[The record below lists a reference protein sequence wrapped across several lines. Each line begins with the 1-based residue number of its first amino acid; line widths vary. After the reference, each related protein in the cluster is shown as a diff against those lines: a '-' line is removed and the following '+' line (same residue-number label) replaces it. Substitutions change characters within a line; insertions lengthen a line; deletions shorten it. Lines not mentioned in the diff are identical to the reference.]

1 MNLAAIDFGTVHT
14 DAIIQNVVGAVLYFL
29 VGVLVLAAGF
39 LMVDVLTPGNL
50 RRQVFV
56 ERRPNAVAVT
66 AAMDVS
72 LAAIIITAIH
82 SSSDRLGQGLIDTLI
97 YGLIGVALQGLALV
111 AVELLAP
118 GHFRGDIHAE
128 DFHPAAVAVA
138 VVLLAIGGI
147 NAAALT

>member
-14 DAIIQNVVGAVLYFL
+14 DTIIQNVVGSVLYFL

-39 LMVDVLTPGNL
+39 VMVDVLTPGNL

-66 AAMDVS
+66 AAMDVA

-82 SSSDRLGQGLIDTLI
+82 SSSDRLGQGLIDTVI

-118 GHFRGDIHAE
+118 GHFRNDIHAE
-128 DFHPAAVAVA
+128 EFHPAALSAA
-138 VVLLAIGGI
+138 VVLLAVGGI

>member
-1 MNLAAIDFGTVHT
+1 MYLAAIDFGTVHT
-14 DAIIQNVVGAVLYFL
+14 DAIIQNIVGSVLYFL

-128 DFHPAAVAVA
+128 NFHPAAVAVA
-138 VVLLAIGGI
+138 VVLLAVGGI

>member
-14 DAIIQNVVGAVLYFL
+14 DAIIQNVVGSVLYFL

-138 VVLLAIGGI
+138 VVLLTIGGI

>member
-1 MNLAAIDFGTVHT
+1 MYLAAIDFGTVHT
-14 DAIIQNVVGAVLYFL
+14 DAIIQNVVSSVLYFL

-56 ERRPNAVAVT
+56 ERRPNAVVVT
-66 AAMDVS
+66 AAMDIS
-72 LAAIIITAIH
+72 LTAIIITAIH

>member
-1 MNLAAIDFGTVHT
+1 MYLAAIDFGTVHT
-14 DAIIQNVVGAVLYFL
+14 DAIIQNVVSSALYFV

-39 LMVDVLTPGNL
+39 VMVDVLTPGNL

-56 ERRPNAVAVT
+56 ERRPNAVAIT

-72 LAAIIITAIH
+72 LAAIIVTAIH
-82 SSSDRLGQGLIDTLI
+82 ASSDRLGQGLIDTLI

-118 GHFRGDIHAE
+118 GPFRSDINAE
-128 DFHPAAVAVA
+128 EFHPAALSVA
-138 VVLLAIGGI
+138 VVLLAVGGI